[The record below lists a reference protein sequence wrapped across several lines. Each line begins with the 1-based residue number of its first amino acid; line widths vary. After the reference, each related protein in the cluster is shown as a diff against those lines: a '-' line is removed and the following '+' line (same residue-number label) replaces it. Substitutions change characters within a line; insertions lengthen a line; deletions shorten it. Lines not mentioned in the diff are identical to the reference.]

1 MKTIQIYEYNELPF
15 NIQSKIL
22 ENKELL
28 QMAESNYWEMEFADA
43 YAVDSTVD
51 NAITTIDTENNLLD
65 YEIYYYTIG
74 YSDYYSIKRVVWKEG
89 TSEEYKMGTLS
100 KIKEKIEK
108 DITAMYEFMYSDDC
122 VIEYIEFRELMFT
135 EFGEI
140 ITLY

>member
-51 NAITTIDTENNLLD
+51 NAIATIDTENNLLD

>member
-1 MKTIQIYEYNELPF
+1 MITIRIYEYNELPF

-22 ENKELL
+22 ENEELC
-28 QMAESNYWEMEFADA
+28 QMAENDYWEREFEDA
-43 YAVDSTVD
+43 YAVDSIVG
-51 NAITTIDTENNLLD
+51 NAIDTIDTENNLLD

-74 YSDYYSIKRVVWKEG
+74 YSDYYSIEKTIWKDG
-89 TSEEYKMGTLS
+89 TSEEYKIRTLS

-108 DITAMYEFMYSDDC
+108 HITAMYEFMYSDDC
-122 VIEYIEFRELMFT
+122 IIEYIEFRELMFT

>member
-1 MKTIQIYEYNELPF
+1 MITIRIYEYNELPF

-22 ENKELL
+22 ENEELC
-28 QMAESNYWEMEFADA
+28 QMAENDYWEREFEDA
-43 YAVDSTVD
+43 YAVDSTVN
-51 NAITTIDTENNLLD
+51 NAIDTIDTENNLLD

-74 YSDYYSIKRVVWKEG
+74 YSDYYSIEKTIWKDG
-89 TSEEYKMGTLS
+89 TLEEYKIRTLS

-108 DITAMYEFMYSDDC
+108 HITAMYEFMYSDDC

>member
-1 MKTIQIYEYNELPF
+1 MG
-15 NIQSKIL
+15 
-22 ENKELL
+22 
-28 QMAESNYWEMEFADA
+28 
-43 YAVDSTVD
+43 
-51 NAITTIDTENNLLD
+51 NAIATIDTENNLLD
-65 YEIYYYTIG
+65 YEIYHYTIG